1 MKKRYYQINELKPGL
16 KLIQK
21 IDYNNYNTYQRFYH
35 IYKISKIQSLDEI
48 YVKGVD
54 LKLRE
59 FETIFEFE
67 VWWNEIRDI
76 DDLKDYRKLRI
87 NETFS
92 YRVNNN
98 IR

>member
-1 MKKRYYQINELKPGL
+1 MSKRYYQINELKPGL

-21 IDYNNYNTYQRFYH
+21 IDYHTYQRFYH
-35 IYKISKIQSLDEI
+35 IYKIRKISQDDI
-48 YVKGVD
+48 YVTGAD
-54 LKLRE
+54 LKLRKL
-59 FETIFEFE
+59 ETIFEFE
-67 VWWNEIRDI
+67 VWWNEIRDM

-92 YRVNNN
+92 YKVNNN

>member
-1 MKKRYYQINELKPGL
+1 MNTKSYQINELKPGL

-21 IDYNNYNTYQRFYH
+21 IDYPKYQRFYH
-35 IYKISKIQSLDEI
+35 IYKISKISQDEI
-48 YVKGVD
+48 YVKGAD
-54 LKLRE
+54 LKLKDG
-59 FETIFEFE
+59 ETIFEFE

-76 DDLKDYRKLRI
+76 DDLRYYRKLRI

-92 YRVNNN
+92 YKVNNN

>member
-21 IDYNNYNTYQRFYH
+21 IDHYSYQRLYH

-48 YVKGVD
+48 YVRGVD

-59 FETIFEFE
+59 LETIFEFE
-67 VWWNEIRDI
+67 VWWNEIRDV

-92 YRVNNN
+92 YKVNNN

>member
-1 MKKRYYQINELKPGL
+1 MNKKSYQINELKPGL

-21 IDYNNYNTYQRFYH
+21 IDQHSYQRFYH
-35 IYKISKIQSLDEI
+35 IYKISKIQSLYKI
-48 YVKGVD
+48 YVRQVD
-54 LKLRE
+54 LKLRKL
-59 FETIFEFE
+59 ETIFEFE

-92 YRVNNN
+92 YKVNNN

>member
-1 MKKRYYQINELKPGL
+1 MSKRYYQINELKPGL

-21 IDYNNYNTYQRFYH
+21 IDHPSYQRLYH
-35 IYKISKIQSLDEI
+35 IYKISKISQDEI
-48 YVKGVD
+48 YVRGVD
-54 LKLRE
+54 LKLKE
-59 FETIFEFE
+59 LETIFEFE

-76 DDLKDYRKLRI
+76 DDLRYYRKLRI

-92 YRVNNN
+92 YKVNNN

>member
-1 MKKRYYQINELKPGL
+1 MSKRYYQINELKPGL

-21 IDYNNYNTYQRFYH
+21 IDYHKYQRFYH
-35 IYKISKIQSLDEI
+35 IYKISKIKSLDEI
-48 YVKGVD
+48 YVRGVD

-67 VWWNEIRDI
+67 VWWNEIRDM

-92 YRVNNN
+92 YKVNN
-98 IR
+98 IK

>member
-1 MKKRYYQINELKPGL
+1 MNKKYYQINELKPGL

-21 IDYNNYNTYQRFYH
+21 IDYPIYQKFYN

-48 YVKGVD
+48 HVRGVD

-92 YRVNNN
+92 YKVNNN

>member
-1 MKKRYYQINELKPGL
+1 MKKRYYQLNELRPGL

-21 IDYNNYNTYQRFYH
+21 IDYNTYQRFYH

-48 YVKGVD
+48 YVKGGD

-92 YRVNNN
+92 YKVNNK
-98 IR
+98 II

>member
-1 MKKRYYQINELKPGL
+1 MSKRYYQINELKPGL

-21 IDYNNYNTYQRFYH
+21 IDHPSYHSCRRFYH
-35 IYKISKIQSLDEI
+35 IYKISKISHDEI
-48 YVKGVD
+48 YARSVD
-54 LKLRE
+54 LKLKGG
-59 FETIFEFE
+59 ETIFEFE

-76 DDLKDYRKLRI
+76 SDFKDYRKLRI

-92 YRVNNN
+92 YMVNNN

>member
-1 MKKRYYQINELKPGL
+1 MNKRYYQINELKPGL
-16 KLIQK
+16 KLILK
-21 IDYNNYNTYQRFYH
+21 IDHYSYQRLYH
-35 IYKISKIQSLDEI
+35 IYKINKISQDEI
-48 YVKGVD
+48 YVRGVD

-59 FETIFEFE
+59 LETIFEFE

-76 DDLKDYRKLRI
+76 DDLRYYRKLRI

-92 YRVNNN
+92 YKVNNN

>member
-16 KLIQK
+16 ILIQK
-21 IDYNNYNTYQRFYH
+21 IDLDCPLYQRFYN
-35 IYKISKIQSLDEI
+35 IYKISKIQSLDKI
-48 YVKGVD
+48 YVRGGD

-92 YRVNNN
+92 YKVNNN

>member
-1 MKKRYYQINELKPGL
+1 MSKKSYQINELKPGL

-21 IDYNNYNTYQRFYH
+21 IDYNTYQRFYH
-35 IYKISKIQSLDEI
+35 IYKISKSQSLNEI
-48 YVKGVD
+48 YVKSVD

-67 VWWNEIRDI
+67 VWWNEIRDVA
-76 DDLKDYRKLRI
+76 DLKDYRKLRI

-92 YRVNNN
+92 YKVNNN
-98 IR
+98 IK